1 MFKGILQK
9 KCCIKKLTEKC
20 QSIWHFYFCRGK
32 KLSNCEMKV
41 AACFATRLFHFQN
54 EVRSDLNY
62 EWEAVKAFYKVMD

>member
-1 MFKGILQK
+1 MFKGILHK
-9 KCCIKKLTEKC
+9 NRLKNVRAFGISTFVEE
-20 QSIWHFYFCRGK
+20 K